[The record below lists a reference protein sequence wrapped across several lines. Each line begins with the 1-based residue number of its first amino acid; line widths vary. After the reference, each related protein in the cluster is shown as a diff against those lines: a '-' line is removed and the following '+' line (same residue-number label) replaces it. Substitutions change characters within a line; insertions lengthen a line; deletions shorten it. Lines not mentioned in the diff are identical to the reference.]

1 MKYLDTAERQSFAA
15 GAVTGVSTTDNFT
28 VAAGR
33 DSSSECRVRRLPR
46 GCLRRHGLGA
56 AFQRRVDLVPVV
68 VELRV
73 QDAVLRVPAGQ
84 RFDPRRDPRTEKTGW
99 KQWNKAYPRVWKSRG
114 KPALFSRKLAEG
126 GPIESSHA

>member
-46 GCLRRHGLGA
+46 GCLRRHGLSA

-84 RFDPRRDPRTEKTGW
+84 RFDPRCDPRTEKTEW
-99 KQWNKAYPRVWKSRG
+99 KPWNREYLRVRKSRG
-114 KPALFSRKLAEG
+114 KPALFSQNPVEG
-126 GPIESSHA
+126 RPIESSHA

>member
-33 DSSSECRVRRLPR
+33 DSSSECRVRRHVLSS
-46 GCLRRHGLGA
+46 

-84 RFDPRRDPRTEKTGW
+84 RFDPRCDPRTEKTG
-99 KQWNKAYPRVWKSRG
+99 
-114 KPALFSRKLAEG
+114 
-126 GPIESSHA
+126 